1 MKLHQTM
8 VEELLKTYEVNSG
21 WTEQHKLRTALERL
35 DFSVYVQENGTQVLV
50 PTKEL
55 VKHMRQF
62 ERIEQHRKELEA
74 EQAKNRGR

>member
-8 VEELLKTYEVNSG
+8 IEELLKTYEVNSG

-62 ERIEQHRKELEA
+62 ERIEQQKRELEA
-74 EQAKNRGR
+74 QRGK

>member
-8 VEELLKTYEVNSG
+8 IEELLKTYEVNSG
-21 WTEQHKLRTALERL
+21 WTEQHKLRTALENL
-35 DFSVYVQENGTQVLV
+35 DFSVYVQQDGTKVLV

-62 ERIEQHRKELEA
+62 ERIEQ
-74 EQAKNRGR
+74 Q

>member
-8 VEELLKTYEVNSG
+8 IEELLKTYEVNSG

-62 ERIEQHRKELEA
+62 ERIEQHKRDLEA
-74 EQAKNRGR
+74 QNRGK

>member
-1 MKLHQTM
+1 MKLHLTM
-8 VEELLKTYEVNSG
+8 IEELLKTYEVNSG

-62 ERIEQHRKELEA
+62 ERIEQQKRELEA
-74 EQAKNRGR
+74 QKRGK